1 MRSLRNFLTRR
12 VLRLIQARARE
23 REREREREG
32 EPLERNLLRRS
43 RLSAVA
49 VGKTAVS
56 IADPDLAPRRAARLV
71 STSSL
76 PLPSFFSPAAAAPQ
90 TRFTRFSSRVR
101 VHSSYTNACSIRN
114 ASLVRR
120 RGILRSTP
128 GLWRY
133 CRAFGCRCAIFPR
146 RIRIKIPC
154 RNWIAIFAL
163 RSSRPQVAI
172 RY

>member
-1 MRSLRNFLTRR
+1 
-12 VLRLIQARARE
+12 
-23 REREREREG
+23 
-32 EPLERNLLRRS
+32 
-43 RLSAVA
+43 VA

-56 IADPDLAPRRAARLV
+56 VADPDREQDSAKTGAITKFHDGPPLSAPHRSAPRDLSQPRFCLFLR
-71 STSSL
+71 
-76 PLPSFFSPAAAAPQ
+76 FFFPAAAPQ

-101 VHSSYTNACSIRN
+101 VYERPLDPD

-154 RNWIAIFAL
+154 RNRIAIFAL
-163 RSSRPQVAI
+163 RSSSANRDSILIMHQWRI
-172 RY
+172 RICAKRRVDIEM